1 MYYYV
6 MYYHYDNLVYHS
18 TTWRRTRST
27 EIWVLWVSVVWRVT
41 CRQLSSRLKVVGVT
55 SLQRLTASALMDHYF
70 SQTLRRLRR
79 LRRLV
84 TRQRSDWCWWCLVAQ
99 GEARTEV
106 VRRHSDMGLLRTK
119 SDRYRDSRHNVSP
132 NDIARLIWL
141 NRMRMQTRER
151 GR

>member
-1 MYYYV
+1 M
-6 MYYHYDNLVYHS
+6 
-18 TTWRRTRST
+18 
-27 EIWVLWVSVVWRVT
+27 T

-84 TRQRSDWCWWCLVAQ
+84 TRERSDWCWCCLVAQ